1 MSQLIV
7 RQLEEEVVRAL
18 RARAAR
24 RGRSAEAEHRD
35 ILRQALTGGSSRQS
49 LKALLLAMPDVGDD
63 RDFKRS
69 KDRGRRVSL

>member
-7 RQLEEEVVRAL
+7 RQLEVEVVRAL

-35 ILRQALTGGSSRQS
+35 ILRQALVGRAAKQS
-49 LKALLLAMPDVGDD
+49 LKDLLLAMPDVGDD

>member
-7 RQLEEEVVRAL
+7 RQLEVEVVRAL

-35 ILRQALTGGSSRQS
+35 ILRHALVGRAAKQS
-49 LKALLLAMPDVGDD
+49 LKDLLLAMPDVGDD